1 MGSKIYSAAVIIVL
15 GLLFGALA
23 VLGGPLNDF
32 DRAAI
37 DWGADARLARPTLT
51 RVGIGITFAGSAPV
65 TLLLAM
71 LGAAY
76 LAWRGR
82 LIQAGALLAIVLGGR
97 LTVELLKLSIGRI
110 RPDLDLH
117 AVAVQSLSF
126 PSAHAANS
134 MIAYVA
140 VALFCAPP
148 RHRRSALTLAIAAS
162 LAIGATRPFLGV
174 HWPSDVLAGWIFG
187 LAWAVGWW
195 RVARR

>member
-1 MGSKIYSAAVIIVL
+1 M
-15 GLLFGALA
+15 
-23 VLGGPLNDF
+23 LGGPLNDF

-37 DWGADARLARPTLT
+37 DWGADARLLSPTLT
-51 RVGIGITFAGSAPV
+51 RAGIWITFAGSAPV
-65 TLLLAM
+65 TLLVAM

-82 LIQAGALLAIVLGGR
+82 LIQAAALVAIVLGGR

-110 RPDLDLH
+110 RPDLELH

-126 PSAHAANS
+126 PSGHAANS
-134 MIAYVA
+134 MIAFVA
-140 VALFCAPP
+140 VALFCGPD
-148 RHRRSALTLAIAAS
+148 RHRGTALTFAIAAS
-162 LAIGATRPFLGV
+162 LAVGATRPFLGV